1 MSSTLPPKRRKLEAS
16 RASQSAVSA
25 VAARR
30 RLAEAGP
37 SSPGEAT
44 PSASSNP
51 FSLLQTLQTPYR
63 DSLREQ
69 TVAKQTS
76 SATVETGNTTAQT
89 PLVTYSS
96 FTLTK
101 ENHRVQADGTLEISL
116 KDCER
121 FILVG
126 SYGIQ
131 VLRGSVSVAG
141 AVITPGFTTN
151 WVHAP
156 YCCAV
161 PVLRTAE
168 DTKLMLYHDVNAH
181 GLRNLGRLSPIF
193 RRIWDCR
200 LAAASPD
207 KPNCPSTFE
216 FIGNSGEHAAQCTL
230 QELVSP
236 PQWNQ
241 KLVSLAESL
250 LVKEPATALICGP
263 KSAGKSTFSRL
274 LTNRLLTCANSDEPG
289 NQLAHGV
296 AVLDIDPGQPEYSP
310 PGTLSLVHVTKPNL
324 GAPFTH
330 PSLDDEGFKIVRCHA
345 LATVNPASSTD
356 LYAECTMDL
365 YSCYRQTLRNCPL
378 LINTSGWVLGLG
390 LELLLEV
397 IGKIGPAEVVY
408 MSTEGPLETVE
419 ALRNATK
426 RCFTTLPSQPSQ
438 IRSRTATQLRDMQTM
453 SYFHSF
459 KKQDPDGTSRL
470 AWQSWALSS
479 MRPLVVRYTG
489 KNSGILG
496 ILRYDFQLP
505 ANLIAEAING
515 MVLAIVEIEDAR
527 AFRSLAPA
535 NSYKLGHAGDAATL
549 PSVLTCGKDIP
560 LISNPNDETLD
571 PRYSHT
577 LGLGLVRGVDEPNQ
591 SLHILTPVP
600 LPRLVDAKGIV
611 LVHGNLD
618 TPTWC
623 YTEHLY
629 EQEEAEPE
637 YELDGMTDEGDQDMA
652 TDNASLQ
659 TAVPWVEVLKGA
671 EKRPVGSKV
680 WRVRRDLG
688 R

>member
-1 MSSTLPPKRRKLEAS
+1 MSSTLPSKRRKLEAS
-16 RASQSAVSA
+16 RAPQSAVSA
-25 VAARR
+25 LAARR
-30 RLAEAGP
+30 RLAETD
-37 SSPGEAT
+37 SSSSGEAAA
-44 PSASSNP
+44 SASSNP
-51 FSLLQTLQTPYR
+51 FSLLQTLQTPYQ

-69 TVAKQTS
+69 AVKKQTS
-76 SATVETGNTTAQT
+76 SAAAETKNTTAQA

-101 ENHRVQADGTLEISL
+101 QNHRVEADGTLEISL
-116 KDCER
+116 SDCER
-121 FILVG
+121 FLIVG
-126 SYGIQ
+126 SYGIR
-131 VLRGSVSVAG
+131 VLKGSVTVAG
-141 AVITPGFTTN
+141 AVLNPGSSIQ

-156 YCCAV
+156 HCYAV

-168 DTKLMLYHDVNAH
+168 DTKLVLYHDANAH
-181 GLRNLGRLSPIF
+181 GLRKLGRLSPMF
-193 RRIWDCR
+193 RRIWDCQ
-200 LAAASPD
+200 LAVASPES
-207 KPNCPSTFE
+207 PISLPTFE
-216 FIGNSGEHAAQCTL
+216 FIGNSSEHAAQCTL

-241 KLVSLAESL
+241 KLASLAESM
-250 LVKEPATALICGP
+250 LVDEPTTVLICGP

-274 LTNRLLTCANSDEPG
+274 LTNRLLTCADSDELG
-289 NQLAHGV
+289 NRLAHGV
-296 AVLDIDPGQPEYSP
+296 AVLDLDPGQPEYSP
-310 PGTLSLVHVTKPNL
+310 PGTLSLVHVTRPNL

-330 PSLDDEGFKIVRCHA
+330 ASLDDEAFKIVRCHA
-345 LATVNPASSTD
+345 LATVNPASSTE
-356 LYAECTMDL
+356 LYAECAMDL
-365 YSCYRQTLRNCPL
+365 YTFYRQTLRNCPL

-397 IGKIGPAEVVY
+397 IGKIRPAEVVY
-408 MSTEGPLETVE
+408 MSTEGPMETVQ

-426 RCFTTLPSQPSQ
+426 RCFTTLPSQPSH

-459 KKQDPDGTSRL
+459 KKHGPNGTPRL
-470 AWQSWALSS
+470 AWESSALSS
-479 MRPLVVRYTG
+479 MRPLVVRYAG
-489 KNSGILG
+489 PGSGILG

-515 MVLAIVEIEDAR
+515 MVLAIVQVEDGR

-535 NSYKLGHAGDAATL
+535 DSYKLGHAGDAAAV
-549 PSVLTCGKDIP
+549 PPVLTCGEDIA

-577 LGLGLVRGVDEPNQ
+577 LGLGLVRGVDGPNKC
-591 SLHILTPVP
+591 LHMITPVS

-637 YELDGMTDEGDQDMA
+637 QELDAMADEGEQDMA